1 VREGGGRVR
10 TRHRVEWRRQSATYD
25 TVLWVVGG
33 AHHCRSHALASG
45 EVSQC
50 DVMYRVQYAA
60 YGVVFAYT
68 KLAILRELSLSSQVM
83 GFSAK
88 PITALLFILY
98 IKSRN
103 FTR

>member
-1 VREGGGRVR
+1 
-10 TRHRVEWRRQSATYD
+10 
-25 TVLWVVGG
+25 
-33 AHHCRSHALASG
+33 
-45 EVSQC
+45 
-50 DVMYRVQYAA
+50 MYRVQYAA